1 MKPLNLI
8 ALLAFLAIAVAMLML
23 NKTRSRELQDKVM
36 TVFSPFIHASASVDK
51 EVQHNSSA
59 FTGDPV
65 QVQRDNE
72 KLQIEVQRLRIVTKR
87 YDELMEENSKLRQQL
102 DYKQGSPFNLT
113 AARVVK
119 RSAGTWWNTLIID
132 KGSLDGL
139 GTDSPVITDVGL
151 VGKTG
156 KLSPHM
162 AEVILLT
169 DELCR
174 VSAYIEG
181 TREKGILAG
190 ERGGTDLRPDLRL
203 RFLSRNAAVNVGA
216 NVYSSGDG
224 GVFPPGLHLGKVKR
238 FENREISGEAV
249 VEPVVD
255 FESLDHVF
263 VIEMQ
268 KAEPAPAAEA
278 IQKAEPVN
286 GGSGGKGKGKGRK

>member
-1 MKPLNLI
+1 MRNFNAL
-8 ALLAFLAIAVAMLML
+8 ALLAFLAVAVGLLLM
-23 NKTRSRELQDKVM
+23 NKQKSRELQDKVM
-36 TVFSPFIHASASVDK
+36 SVFSPFIHASANVDK
-51 EVQHNSSA
+51 QFERGTTEIV
-59 FTGDPV
+59 GDPV

-72 KLQIEVQRLRIVTKR
+72 KLQIEVQRLRIITKK
-87 YDELMEENSKLRQQL
+87 YDELMEENNKLRKL
-102 DYKQGSPFNLT
+102 VDYKQGSPFKLT

-119 RSAGTWWNTLIID
+119 RSAGTWWNTLVID

-151 VGKTG
+151 IGKTG

-174 VSAYIEG
+174 VSSYVEG

-203 RFLSRNAAVNVGA
+203 RFLSRNAVINVGA
-216 NVYSSGDG
+216 SVYSSGDG
-224 GVFPPGLHLGKVKR
+224 GVFPPGLLLGKVKR
-238 FENREISGEAV
+238 FENREISGEAI

-255 FESLDHVF
+255 FESLEHVF
-263 VIEMQ
+263 VVEMQ
-268 KAEPAPAAEA
+268 KAEAIPADEKV
-278 IQKAEPVN
+278 QKAEPVVIR
-286 GGSGGKGKGKGRK
+286 KGK

>member
-1 MKPLNLI
+1 MKNFNVI
-8 ALLAFLAIAVAMLML
+8 ALLAFLAVAVSMLVL
-23 NKTRSRELQDKVM
+23 NRSKSRQLQDKVM
-36 TVFSPFIHASASVDK
+36 GVFSPFIHASASVGDALSGSGD
-51 EVQHNSSA
+51 VI
-59 FTGDPV
+59 GDPV
-65 QVQRDNE
+65 QLQKDNE
-72 KLQIEVQRLRIVTKR
+72 KLQVEVQRLRIITKK
-87 YDELMEENSKLRQQL
+87 YDELMDENNKLRRL
-102 DYKQGSPFNLT
+102 VDYKQGSPFKLT
-113 AARVVK
+113 AARVIK

-139 GTDSPVITDVGL
+139 GTDSPVISDVGL
-151 VGKTG
+151 IGKTG

-203 RFLSRNAAVNVGA
+203 RFLSRNAVINIGA
-216 NVYSSGDG
+216 TVYSSGDG
-224 GVFPPGLHLGKVKR
+224 GVFPPGLQLGKVKR
-238 FENREISGEAV
+238 FENREISGEAI

-255 FESLDHVF
+255 FQNIEHVF

-268 KAEPAPAAEA
+268 RAEEVPAEVPV
-278 IQKAEPVN
+278 QKAEPVRV
-286 GGSGGKGKGKGRK
+286 GKGK

>member
-1 MKPLNLI
+1 MKNFNLI
-8 ALLAFLAIAVAMLML
+8 ALLVFLAGAVGLLML
-23 NKTRSRELQDKVM
+23 NKEKSRRLQDKVM
-36 TVFSPFIHASASVDK
+36 SVFSPFIHASASVDDTLNHTAT
-51 EVQHNSSA
+51 VA
-59 FTGDPV
+59 VDPAAI
-65 QVQRDNE
+65 QRENE
-72 KLQIEVQRLRIVTKR
+72 KLQIEVQRLRIVTKK
-87 YDELMEENSKLRQQL
+87 YDELMEENNKLRKLL
-102 DYKQGSPFNLT
+102 DYKQGSPFKLT

-139 GTDSPVITDVGL
+139 GTDSPVISDVGL
-151 VGKTG
+151 IGKTG

-190 ERGGTDLRPDLRL
+190 ERGGTDLRPDLRM
-203 RFLSRNAAVNVGA
+203 RFLSRNAVINIGA

-224 GVFPPGLHLGKVKR
+224 GVFPPGLQLGKVKR

-255 FESLDHVF
+255 FQSIEHVF
-263 VIEMQ
+263 VVEMQ
-268 KAEPAPAAEA
+268 KAEPASGSEA
-278 IQKAEPVN
+278 IQKAEPVQFE
-286 GGSGGKGKGKGRK
+286 KGK

>member
-8 ALLAFLAIAVAMLML
+8 ALLAFLAVSVGMLLL
-23 NKTRSRELQDKVM
+23 NKSKSRELQDKVM
-36 TVFSPFIHASASVDK
+36 TVFSPFIHASATVDK
-51 EVQHNSSA
+51 EIVSNNA
-59 FTGDPV
+59 VVGDPV
-65 QVQRDNE
+65 QMMRDNE
-72 KLQIEVQRLRIVTKR
+72 KLQIEVQRLRIITKK
-87 YDELMEENSKLRQQL
+87 YDELMDENGRLRKQL
-102 DYKQGSPFNLT
+102 DYRQGSPFKLT

-119 RSAGTWWNTLIID
+119 RSAGTWWNTLVID

-151 VGKTG
+151 IGKTG

-203 RFLSRNAAVNVGA
+203 RFLSRNAVINVGA

-255 FESLDHVF
+255 FETIDHLF
-263 VIEMQ
+263 VVEMQ
-268 KAEPAPAAEA
+268 KAEVAPVAPAAEA
-278 IQKAEPVN
+278 IQKAEPVRT
-286 GGSGGKGKGKGRK
+286 GRKK

>member
-1 MKPLNLI
+1 MKNFNLI
-8 ALLAFLAIAVAMLML
+8 ALLVFLAGAVGLLVM
-23 NKTRSRELQDKVM
+23 NKEKSRRFQDKVM
-36 TVFSPFIHASASVDK
+36 SVFSPFIHASASVD
-51 EVQHNSSA
+51 ETLNQTTTVA
-59 FTGDPV
+59 GDPV
-65 QVQRDNE
+65 SLQKENE
-72 KLQIEVQRLRIVTKR
+72 KLQIEVQRLRIMTKK
-87 YDELMEENSKLRQQL
+87 YDELMEENKELRKLV
-102 DYKQGSPFNLT
+102 DYKQGSPFKLT

-139 GTDSPVITDVGL
+139 GTDSPVISDVGL
-151 VGKTG
+151 IGKTG

-174 VSAYIEG
+174 VSAYVEG

-203 RFLSRNAAVNVGA
+203 RFLSRNAMINIGA

-224 GVFPPGLHLGKVKR
+224 GVFPPGLQLGKVKR
-238 FENREISGEAV
+238 FENREISGEAII
-249 VEPVVD
+249 EPVVD
-255 FESLDHVF
+255 FQSIEHVF

-268 KAEPAPAAEA
+268 KAEAMPATEA
-278 IQKAEPVN
+278 VQRAEPVQIE
-286 GGSGGKGKGKGRK
+286 KGK

>member
-8 ALLAFLAIAVAMLML
+8 ALLAFLAVAVGMLLL
-23 NKTRSRELQDKVM
+23 NKNKSRELQDKVM
-36 TVFSPFIHASASVDK
+36 TVFSPFIHASATVDK
-51 EVQHNSSA
+51 EMEHNN
-59 FTGDPV
+59 TVVGDPV
-65 QVQRDNE
+65 QMMRDNE
-72 KLQIEVQRLRIVTKR
+72 KLQIEVQRLRIITKK
-87 YDELMEENSKLRQQL
+87 YDELMDENGKLRKQL
-102 DYKQGSPFNLT
+102 DYRQGSPFKLT
-113 AARVVK
+113 AARIVK
-119 RSAGTWWNTLIID
+119 RSAGTWWNTLVID

-151 VGKTG
+151 IGKTG

-174 VSAYIEG
+174 VSAYVEG

-203 RFLSRNAAVNVGA
+203 RFLSRNAVINVGA

-255 FESLDHVF
+255 FETIDHLF
-263 VIEMQ
+263 VVEMQ
-268 KAEPAPAAEA
+268 KAETAPPPAEA
-278 IQKAEPVN
+278 IQKAEPVR
-286 GGSGGKGKGKGRK
+286 SGRKK

>member
-1 MKPLNLI
+1 MKNFNVI
-8 ALLAFLAIAVAMLML
+8 ALLVFLTVAVALLML
-23 NKTRSRELQDKVM
+23 NKGKSRQLQDRVM
-36 TVFSPFIHASASVDK
+36 SVFSPFIHASASVDK
-51 EVQHNSSA
+51 TMDRPTTVA
-59 FTGDPV
+59 GDPALL
-65 QVQRDNE
+65 QGDNE
-72 KLQIEVQRLRIVTKR
+72 KLQIEVQRLRIIAKK
-87 YDELMEENSKLRQQL
+87 YDEMMDENNKLRRFL
-102 DYKQGSPFNLT
+102 DYKQGSPFKLT

-162 AEVILLT
+162 AEIILLT

-190 ERGGTDLRPDLRL
+190 ERGGMAPRPDLRL
-203 RFLSRNAAVNVGA
+203 RFLTRNAVINIGA

-224 GVFPPGLHLGKVKR
+224 GVFPPGLQLGKVKR

-255 FESLDHVF
+255 FESIEHVF
-263 VIEMQ
+263 VVEMQ
-268 KAEPAPAAEA
+268 KAETAPTTEA
-278 IQKAEPVN
+278 IQKAEPVQIE
-286 GGSGGKGKGKGRK
+286 KGK

>member
-1 MKPLNLI
+1 MRNFNAL
-8 ALLAFLAIAVAMLML
+8 ALLAFLAVAVGLLLM
-23 NKTRSRELQDKVM
+23 NKQKSRELQDKVM
-36 TVFSPFIHASASVDK
+36 SVFSPFIHASANVDK
-51 EVQHNSSA
+51 TMERG
-59 FTGDPV
+59 TTEIIGDPV

-72 KLQIEVQRLRIVTKR
+72 KLQIEVQRLRIITKK
-87 YDELMEENSKLRQQL
+87 YDELMEENNKLRKL
-102 DYKQGSPFNLT
+102 VDYKQGSPFKLT

-119 RSAGTWWNTLIID
+119 RSAGTWWNTLVID

-151 VGKTG
+151 IGKTG

-174 VSAYIEG
+174 VSSYVEG

-203 RFLSRNAAVNVGA
+203 RFLSRNAVINVGA
-216 NVYSSGDG
+216 SVYSSGDG
-224 GVFPPGLHLGKVKR
+224 GVFPPGLLLGKVKR
-238 FENREISGEAV
+238 FENREISGEAI

-255 FESLDHVF
+255 FESLEHVF
-263 VIEMQ
+263 VVEMQ
-268 KAEPAPAAEA
+268 KAEAIPADEKV
-278 IQKAEPVN
+278 QKAEPVQIR
-286 GGSGGKGKGKGRK
+286 KGK

>member
-1 MKPLNLI
+1 MKNFNVL
-8 ALLAFLAIAVAMLML
+8 ALFAFLAVAVGLLLM
-23 NKTRSRELQDKVM
+23 NKGKSRDLQDKVM
-36 TVFSPFIHASASVDK
+36 SVFSPFIHASAGVDK
-51 EVQHNSSA
+51 AMERGPEVA
-59 FTGDPV
+59 VDPV
-65 QVQRDNE
+65 QLQRE
-72 KLQIEVQRLRIVTKR
+72 SERLQIEVQRLRIITKK
-87 YDELMEENSKLRQQL
+87 YDEMMNENNELRKNL
-102 DYKQGSPFNLT
+102 DYKQGSHFKLT

-119 RSAGTWWNTLIID
+119 RSAGTWWNTLVID

-139 GTDSPVITDVGL
+139 GTDSPVITDMGL

-174 VSAYIEG
+174 VSAYVEG

-203 RFLSRNAAVNVGA
+203 RFLNRNAVINIGSK
-216 NVYSSGDG
+216 VYSSGDG
-224 GVFPPGLHLGKVKR
+224 GVFPAGLQLGKVKR

-255 FESLDHVF
+255 FEGLKHVF
-263 VIEMQ
+263 VVEMQ
-268 KAEPAPAAEA
+268 KAEPITAPPVLR
-278 IQKAEPVN
+278 AEPIPTA
-286 GGSGGKGKGKGRK
+286 KRK

>member
-1 MKPLNLI
+1 MKNFNVI
-8 ALLAFLAIAVAMLML
+8 ALLAFLVVAVSMLVL
-23 NKTRSRELQDKVM
+23 NKSKSRQLQDKVM
-36 TVFSPFIHASASVDK
+36 SVFSPFIHGSASVGDALSGGGD
-51 EVQHNSSA
+51 VI
-59 FTGDPV
+59 GDPV
-65 QVQRDNE
+65 QLQKDNE
-72 KLQIEVQRLRIVTKR
+72 KLQVEVQRLRIITKK
-87 YDELMEENSKLRQQL
+87 YDELMDENNKLRRL
-102 DYKQGSPFNLT
+102 VDYKQGSPFKLT
-113 AARVVK
+113 AARVIK

-151 VGKTG
+151 IGKTG

-203 RFLSRNAAVNVGA
+203 RFLSRNAVINIGA
-216 NVYSSGDG
+216 TVYSSGDG
-224 GVFPPGLHLGKVKR
+224 GVFPPGLQLGKVKR
-238 FENREISGEAV
+238 FENREISGEAI

-255 FESLDHVF
+255 FQSIEHVF

-268 KAEPAPAAEA
+268 RAEDLPTEVPV
-278 IQKAEPVN
+278 QKAEPVRV
-286 GGSGGKGKGKGRK
+286 GKGK